1 MISVINIYRKF
12 YVLSSEREEDLNASQ
27 KMGSEA
33 VKLKLD
39 WETLKFFNNYNSLL
53 WIHMKLE
60 CSNKY
65 SPLDIVECRPPPGFF
80 FPIKALK
87 DHCIKTSNKIRLVG
101 LIHTQDISQYTSL
114 IRDACSSSHSHQS
127 CIYFDYK

>member
-39 WETLKFFNNYNSLL
+39 
-53 WIHMKLE
+53 
-60 CSNKY
+60 
-65 SPLDIVECRPPPGFF
+65 
-80 FPIKALK
+80 
-87 DHCIKTSNKIRLVG
+87 
-101 LIHTQDISQYTSL
+101 
-114 IRDACSSSHSHQS
+114 
-127 CIYFDYK
+127 